1 MNAWLSS
8 PRRLALSVILVSL
21 GIMIWM
27 GIVAVRFVNSFVHE
41 SGKVEHS
48 WIVLASVDRLFSEL
62 QDAET
67 GERGYMITGS
77 RSFLTPYLEAVKK
90 VRGQLGELSV
100 LVSDNPS
107 QEHRVR
113 EMEQLVSRRLA
124 LLENGVALARS
135 ASPLARN
142 TALITIMDR
151 GKTAMDRIRRET
163 DAIKSSEYRTLRRR
177 SLVFLEKRRNMLV
190 FAGSG
195 FATSLFMIGLSA
207 VFLSREIDR
216 RLKAETKARQV
227 ADEVR
232 DLYDKAPCGYHS
244 VDARGMIL
252 RINATELEWLGY
264 SREEIEG
271 RKSIF
276 DLIAPDSQEAYRKV
290 FQKKF
295 RGETVRDQR
304 IRLVRKNGALLPVLL
319 NASMIRG
326 EDGQFVAS
334 RAVLLD
340 LTDKQMDEEKILE
353 LNRVLSERNAQL
365 EVSNAELEGFSYSV
379 SHDLRAPLRSI
390 DGFSR
395 ILQEDYAEKLDA
407 EGERFIQVIRKN
419 TLKMSALIDDLLAFS
434 RMGKKAF
441 AWTLVDMEG
450 LVREIGQGILSDRAD
465 ASPVTID
472 IGCLPPAWGDR
483 ALLAQVWTNLL
494 SNAVKFSE
502 KIEKPVVRVEGV
514 AGTEEIVYTV
524 QDNGVGFD
532 MQYYDKLFKV
542 FQRLHAQADFP
553 GTGVGLAI
561 VQRVVSRHGGRVWGE
576 SRPGE
581 GASFYFSLPVRERS
595 GES

>member
-1 MNAWLSS
+1 MNFLLAT
-8 PRRLALSVILVSL
+8 PRRLALSVILLSL

-27 GIVAVRFVNSFVHE
+27 GIVAVRFVDSFVHE
-41 SGKVEHS
+41 SEKVEHS
-48 WIVLASVDRLFSEL
+48 WIVLASIDRLFSEL

-90 VRGQLGELSV
+90 VRGELGELSA
-100 LVSDNPS
+100 LVADNPS
-107 QEHRVR
+107 QERRVR
-113 EMEQLVSRRLA
+113 EMERLVSRRLA
-124 LLENGVALARS
+124 LLENGVALGRS

-142 TALITIMDR
+142 TAVITIMDH
-151 GKTAMDRIRRET
+151 GKAVMDRIRQEK
-163 DAIKSSEYRTLRRR
+163 DAIKSSEYGTLRRR
-177 SLVFLEKRRNMLV
+177 SMVFLEKRRKMLV

-195 FATSLFMIGLSA
+195 FATSLLMIGLSA

-216 RLKAETKARQV
+216 RLKAETRARQV
-227 ADEVR
+227 ADEIR
-232 DLYDKAPCGYHS
+232 DLYDQAPCGYHS
-244 VDARGMIL
+244 VDARGNIL
-252 RINATELEWLGY
+252 RINSTELEWLGY

-276 DLIAPDSQEAYRKV
+276 DLIAPDSQEDYRKA

-295 RGETVRDQR
+295 RGEPVRNQR
-304 IRLVRKNGALLPVLL
+304 IRLVRKNGTLLPVLL

-326 EDGQFVAS
+326 EGGQFVAS

-340 LTDKQMDEEKILE
+340 LTDKQLDEEKILE

-395 ILQEDYAEKLDA
+395 ILQEDYSGKLDA
-407 EGERFIQVIRKN
+407 EAERVIGVIRSN

-450 LVREIGQGILSDRAD
+450 LVREICQGFLSDRQG

-502 KIEKPVVRVEGV
+502 KNEKPVVRVEGV
-514 AGTEEIVYTV
+514 AGSDEIVYGV
-524 QDNGVGFD
+524 RDNGVGFD

-542 FQRLHAQADFP
+542 FQRLHAQSDFP

-581 GASFYFSLPVRERS
+581 GASFHFSLPVRGRS

>member
-1 MNAWLSS
+1 MNSWLSS
-8 PRRLALSVILVSL
+8 PRRLALSVIILSL

-27 GIVAVRFVNSFVHE
+27 GIVAVRFVNSFVRE

-77 RSFLTPYLEAVKK
+77 RSFLAPYLEAVKK
-90 VRGQLGELSV
+90 VRGQMGELSA

-107 QEHRVR
+107 QERRVR

-124 LLENGVALARS
+124 LLENGVALGRS
-135 ASPLARN
+135 APMARN
-142 TALITIMDR
+142 TALITIMDH
-151 GKTAMDRIRRET
+151 GKAVMDRIRQEK

-177 SLVFLEKRRNMLV
+177 SLMFLEKRRKMLV

-195 FATSLFMIGLSA
+195 FATSFLMIGLSA

-216 RLKAETKARQV
+216 RLRAETKARQV

-232 DLYDKAPCGYHS
+232 DLYDHAPCGYHS
-244 VDARGMIL
+244 VDARGTIL
-252 RINATELEWLGY
+252 RINTTELEWLGY
-264 SREEIEG
+264 TREEIEG

-276 DLIAPDSQEAYRKV
+276 DLIAPDSQEEYRTA

-295 RGETVRDQR
+295 LGEAVRDQR
-304 IRLVRKNGALLPVLL
+304 IRLVRKNGTLFPVLL

-326 EDGQFVAS
+326 EDGQLVAS

-395 ILQEDYAEKLDA
+395 ILQEDYSGKLDA
-407 EGERFIQVIRKN
+407 EAERVIGVIRNN

-441 AWTLVDMEG
+441 AWTLVDMDG
-450 LVREIGQGILSDRAD
+450 LVREILQGILSDRAD
-465 ASPVTID
+465 ASSVTID
-472 IGCLPPAWGDR
+472 IGCLPPVWGDR

-494 SNAVKFSE
+494 SNAFKFSE
-502 KIEKPVVRVEGV
+502 KNEKPVVRVEGM
-514 AGTEEIVYTV
+514 AGPAEIVYAV
-524 QDNGVGFD
+524 RDNGVGFD
-532 MQYYDKLFKV
+532 MRYYDKLFKV

-581 GASFYFSLPVRERS
+581 GASFYFSLPVRERG